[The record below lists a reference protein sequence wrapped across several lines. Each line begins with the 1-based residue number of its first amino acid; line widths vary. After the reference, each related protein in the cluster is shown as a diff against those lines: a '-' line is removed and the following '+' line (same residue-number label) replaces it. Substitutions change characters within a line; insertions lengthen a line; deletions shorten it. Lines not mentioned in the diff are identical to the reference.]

1 MKSKTYHTAFSI
13 LAICGMVITAWG
25 LTWARWNEYRPISSQ
40 INLHATLI
48 STAGIG
54 LICLLGVC
62 HLLMKRIEALE
73 SALDRMK
80 RGK

>member
-1 MKSKTYHTAFSI
+1 MQSKRYHTAFSI
-13 LAICGMVITAWG
+13 LAICGIVITAWG
-25 LTWARWNEYRPISSQ
+25 VTWARWSEFRPISSQ

-62 HLLMKRIEALE
+62 HSLMKRIEALE
-73 SALDRMK
+73 SAVDQMK